1 MEEKIPPN
9 ANVDERDPAAPEAGT
24 ARPAHESA
32 FNTASEAG
40 GAPDAE
46 PETLPANEGGTTLSS
61 SVEREP
67 EREALTP
74 PEGTAP
80 GVQLAFPPA
89 YEVTIDLTRPESAP
103 PAPQPVVWKG
113 LDVLL
118 FLLFS
123 AIWLFLSQLLSL
135 AGYAALR
142 PLMGWRTPASALV
155 LNENATF
162 VVAAQLV
169 FYAPVLL
176 YIFLVVVLQ
185 YHQAFGVGI
194 RWRWPSFRQGVRF
207 LLAGLLLAMV
217 VLAGSAILPDRKD
230 FPMEKLF
237 TSPSAVYAVGG
248 LAVLVAPFME
258 ELVFRGVLFSFFER
272 LGGFRTAVPATA
284 VLFAALHYPEY
295 AGAWTHVF
303 MILVVGLVLSVARAA
318 TGSLVPSFLL
328 HTAYNATFI
337 GLLFLGTH
345 GFQNLHGTLDA
356 P

>member
-1 MEEKIPPN
+1 MEEKTPLSDK
-9 ANVDERDPAAPEAGT
+9 AEDRDPILPEADAGQSV
-24 ARPAHESA
+24 RKSA
-32 FNTASEAG
+32 PSAAFERG
-40 GAPDAE
+40 FGPHAE
-46 PETLPANEGGTTLSS
+46 PEVPLADDGGQPVSAGAD
-61 SVEREP
+61 REP
-67 EREALTP
+67 EPRILTSVATTP
-74 PEGTAP
+74 P
-80 GVQLAFPPA
+80 V
-89 YEVTIDLTRPESAP
+89 
-103 PAPQPVVWKG
+103 PQPVEWKG
-113 LDVLL
+113 LDVAL
-118 FLLFS
+118 FLAFS
-123 AIWLFLSQLLSL
+123 VVWLVVSQFLSL
-135 AGYAALR
+135 AGYALLR
-142 PLMGWRTPASALV
+142 PLMDWQTPPMALT
-155 LNENATF
+155 ENGVF

-169 FYAPVLL
+169 FYAPVLV
-176 YIFLVVVLQ
+176 YIILVVVLQ
-185 YHQAFGVGI
+185 YHQPFGVGI
-194 RWRWPSFRQGVRF
+194 RWRWPAFSQGVRL

-217 VLAGSAILPDRKD
+217 VLAGSALLPDRKD

-272 LGGFRTAVPATA
+272 VGGFGVAVPATA

-303 MILVVGLVLSVARAA
+303 MILVVGLVLSVARAS

-345 GFQNLHGTLDA
+345 GLKNLHGITGA